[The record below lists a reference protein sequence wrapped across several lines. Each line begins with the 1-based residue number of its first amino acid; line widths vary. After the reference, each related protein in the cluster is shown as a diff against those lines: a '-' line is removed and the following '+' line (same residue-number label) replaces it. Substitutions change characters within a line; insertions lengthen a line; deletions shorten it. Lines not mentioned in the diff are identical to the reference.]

1 AKISLGL
8 PYYGFAWTL
17 VDANNRGLLAPANSW
32 CSCTAG
38 GALIA
43 QNSTTTVFNSM
54 FVSDYCYNG
63 TTWIGY
69 DDVQSIHTKVTYAK
83 GKGLL
88 GYFSWQITIGLSPN

>member
-1 AKISLGL
+1 MLQGRWSINRL
-8 PYYGFAWTL
+8 FASQKL
-17 VDANNRGLLAPANSW
+17 VQI
-32 CSCTAG
+32 
-38 GALIA
+38 IA
-43 QNSTTTVFNSM
+43 QNSTTTAFNSM